1 MKEEILIELG
11 FEKNEVSEEESG
23 NYPFYYYTMEFGDL
37 TLISNADDEATKSS
51 WLVEIFD
58 YQSLQFTNEEDLK
71 NLVDIFK
78 RSVK

>member
-1 MKEEILIELG
+1 MKEELLNELG

>member
-37 TLISNADDEATKSS
+37 TLISNADDEATKGS

-58 YQSLQFTNEEDLK
+58 YQTIQINDEQDLK
-71 NLVDIFK
+71 NLIDIFK
-78 RSVK
+78 RSIK